1 MSWFYSS
8 SNSTGKKANID
19 NAFDKI
25 KNAKQYALDERTKIK
40 NQHPNSYQTDPT
52 YIQLKNESSSMNR
65 LWYYLSYRE
74 SPNSSVSLDEIQS
87 LFASNETNIQTI
99 MSTYEKS
106 EQYNKDMVVIN
117 FYDSHGNIIQKGGN
131 RKSKRR
137 RNRKSKT
144 RRRKN

>member
-1 MSWFYSS
+1 MSWFSSS
-8 SNSTGKKANID
+8 SNSTGKKINTD
-19 NAFDKI
+19 NAFNKI
-25 KNAKQYALDERTKIK
+25 KNAKQYALEKRKEIK
-40 NQHPNSYQTDPT
+40 DANPNSYQTEPT

-74 SPNSSVSLDEIQS
+74 NPNSSISLDEIQS
-87 LFASNETNIQTI
+87 IFESNETNIQTI

-117 FYDSHGNIIQKGGN
+117 FYDSHGNRIQKGGN